1 MKNNSLHLLQD
12 KQKKNS
18 LTMENLTNKTK
29 SQSKMKWLN
38 KWLKHCN
45 SESNRN
51 KGKLKNSLNYK
62 DWKKKSSVKK
72 KKQKQR
78 KNV

>member
-18 LTMENLTNKTK
+18 LTMENLTNKTR

>member
-1 MKNNSLHLLQD
+1 MKNNSLHLPQD

-18 LTMENLTNKTK
+18 LTMGNPTSKTK

-38 KWLKHCN
+38 KWLKHYS
-45 SESNRN
+45 SESRRN
-51 KGKLKNSLNYK
+51 KKKLKNSLNYK
-62 DWKKKSSVKK
+62 DLKKKRNVKK
-72 KKQKQR
+72 KKQKQK

>member
-18 LTMENLTNKTK
+18 LTMGSLTNKTK

-38 KWLKHCN
+38 KWLKHCS

>member
-1 MKNNSLHLLQD
+1 MKSSSLHHLQD

-18 LTMENLTNKTK
+18 LTMGNPTIKTK

-38 KWLKHCN
+38 KWLKHYS
-45 SESNRN
+45 SESRRN
-51 KGKLKNSLNYK
+51 KKKLKNSLNYK
-62 DWKKKSSVKK
+62 DLKKKRNVKK
-72 KKQKQR
+72 KKLK